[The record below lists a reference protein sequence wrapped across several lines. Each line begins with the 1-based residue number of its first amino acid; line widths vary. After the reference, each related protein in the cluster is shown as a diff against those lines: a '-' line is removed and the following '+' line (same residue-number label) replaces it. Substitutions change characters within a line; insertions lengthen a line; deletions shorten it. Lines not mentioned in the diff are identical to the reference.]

1 MINNN
6 VRISII
12 IPVYNNETYLK
23 ACLDSVLSQGME
35 ELEVICI
42 NDASTDRCAEVLE
55 EYAQKHSHVRVISY
69 EQNKSA
75 SQARKDGVLLSKGKY
90 ILFVDGDDLLE
101 PGACR
106 ELYMEMEKD
115 PVDILHFGTTILNW
129 SGVETSRIQAMERLL
144 EPYAGRLEGKEVF
157 EGCFR
162 EKKYGFSLWNKL
174 YNGNLC
180 RKAMRCVEDGVFP
193 KAQDKYAFLVIAYF
207 AESYRGFEKNC
218 YIYRFGSGI
227 TGHICLEFKQYER
240 YCTMGKTAD
249 AIGRFIEKE
258 DANIP
263 YAELVQDSRRQL
275 LDDVVANWGRVRNVA
290 RAAAFDCI
298 LRYWNAAETI
308 AAFAKK
314 YWFDQGTVAKGIKGA
329 QSLIPRHGNRKIKT
343 IGSHYMRICG
353 GGAQRVTA
361 MLANLWQEMG
371 YGVVLFT
378 DCAKSEAD
386 YDLNDGIEQ
395 VTIPARE
402 SIGREDYGKRA
413 EVLEQEIKRYG
424 VDVMVYHPWVSDILL
439 WDLLVCKLAGAD
451 FIVHCHNVFPML
463 MRNFR
468 VYFARMVRV
477 YQLCDAVIT
486 LSRTDQIFWQNFNPN
501 VHITRNPLFFDKSNI
516 QPSKLQS
523 KNIIWIGRFSVEK
536 RPTDALKIIEKIIT
550 TDPDVKLYMLGEV
563 SEESRHFYRKKI
575 QEMSLEKNVEICGYL
590 TDISEYMQKSSV
602 QLITSEYEGFSL
614 ALLEGMAY
622 GLPCVMYEMPYLSLV
637 QGNRSIITVKYKD
650 TAMAAME
657 VSELLNNTEKR
668 KQMGVYAYDFLNRFS
683 KYDRNAKWQ
692 EIFESLE
699 KNHSIVD
706 QEKLLMFHTLFDFY
720 EEGALRANR
729 NRGNGEQQNII
740 LSLLTKKAVFWGS
753 GQRAHRFLDK
763 YPELTIAFCIDNDA
777 SKEGT
782 CMDLVPVI
790 HTDHVQ
796 DWDKLFIII
805 TVASNKDIV
814 EQLKEKGMRYGTDY
828 IFATDIFALD

>member
-35 ELEVICI
+35 ELEVICV
-42 NDASTDRCAEVLE
+42 NDASTDRCAEILE
-55 EYAQKHSHVRVISY
+55 DYAKKHSHVRVISY

-106 ELYMEMEKD
+106 ELYTEMEKD

-144 EPYAGRLEGKEVF
+144 EPYAGRLEGKDVF

-162 EKKYGFSLWNKL
+162 EKRYGFSLWNKL
-174 YNGNLC
+174 YNGDLC

-193 KAQDKYAFLVIAYF
+193 KAQDKYAFFVIAYF
-207 AESYRGFEKNC
+207 AESYRGVERNC

-227 TGHICLEFKQYER
+227 TGHICLELKQYER

-249 AIGRFIEKE
+249 AIGRFIEKAN
-258 DANIP
+258 ANIP

-275 LDDVVANWGRVRNVA
+275 LDDVVANWGRVRSA
-290 RAAAFDCI
+290 ERAAAFDSI

-329 QSLIPRHGNRKIKT
+329 QFLMQSTRSKKVKT
-343 IGSHYMRICG
+343 IGTHYMRICG

-371 YGVVLFT
+371 YRVVLFT
-378 DCAKSEAD
+378 DFAKSEAD
-386 YDLNDGIEQ
+386 YDLNAGIER

-402 SIGREDYGKRA
+402 SMGREDYGKRA
-413 EVLEQEIKRYG
+413 EVLEREIKRYG

-439 WDLLVCKLAGAD
+439 WDMLVCKLAGAD

-501 VHITRNPLFFDKSNI
+501 VHITRNPLFFDKSI
-516 QPSKLQS
+516 VQPSNLQS
-523 KNIIWIGRFSVEK
+523 KNIVWIGRFSVEK
-536 RPTDALKIIEKIIT
+536 RPTDALKIIEKVIT

-563 SEESRHFYRKKI
+563 SEESRRFYEKKV
-575 QEMSLEKNVEICGYL
+575 QEMRLEKNVEICGYL
-590 TDISEYMQKSSV
+590 TDISEYLQKSSV

-637 QGNRSIITVKYKD
+637 QGNRSIISVKYKD
-650 TAMAAME
+650 TTMAAME

-668 KQMGVYAYDFLNRFS
+668 KKMGVYAYDFLNRFS

-699 KNHSIVD
+699 KNQGMVD
-706 QEKLLMFHTLFDFY
+706 QDNLLMFHTLFDFY

-729 NRGNGEQQNII
+729 NSGNGEQQKII

-763 YPELTIAFCIDNDA
+763 YPQLEIAFCIDNDA

-782 CMDLVPVI
+782 CIYHVPVI

-814 EQLKEKGMRYGTDY
+814 EQLKEKGMRYGTNY

>member
-386 YDLNDGIEQ
+386 YDLNDGIER

>member
-42 NDASTDRCAEVLE
+42 NDASTDRCAEILE

-106 ELYMEMEKD
+106 KLYMEMEKD

-174 YNGNLC
+174 YSGNLC

-193 KAQDKYAFLVIAYF
+193 KAQDKYAFFVIAYF
-207 AESYRGFEKNC
+207 AESYRGCEKNC

-290 RAAAFDCI
+290 RVAAFDCI

-371 YGVVLFT
+371 YRVVLFT
-378 DCAKSEAD
+378 DCAKSEDD
-386 YDLNDGIEQ
+386 YDLNDGIER

-402 SIGREDYGKRA
+402 SMGREDYGKRA

>member
-42 NDASTDRCAEVLE
+42 NDASTDRCAEILE

-386 YDLNDGIEQ
+386 YDLNDGIER